1 MANSYSVCSIYSFKV
16 NSFKIL
22 DITLKFPKNYCIFN
36 EDFII
41 LEMIQTIL
49 RTLYCNDSI
58 N

>member
-41 LEMIQTIL
+41 LETIQTIL
-49 RTLYCNDSI
+49 RTLYCNESI